1 MDAIKAARGE
11 GLGRWPERFAGRVN
25 VLRRRV
31 LDITGWKRL
40 ALAAGFGALAVMALP
55 PIYLWIALMPAFT
68 GMVWLI
74 EGAKTTRAALFA
86 GWWFGLGYFVCG
98 LYWIAN
104 ALLTRPKEFGWL
116 APIAVLGLS
125 ALMAIYP
132 AAAAALTRASG
143 ARGVGRVL
151 VFAAAWTFFEWVRS
165 WGFSGFPWN
174 LIGSAWSFSDALLQT
189 TAVVGTY
196 GLGLMTIAV
205 MAMPAALGW
214 GGEPHGARR
223 GGRPAWRPVLAAHGV
238 LALAWAGGAIRL
250 FVAGPGEFVPGVRLR
265 LVQPNI
271 AQSEKWDPELRARN
285 FMAQLRMGSLPADRP
300 PTHVIWAESA
310 VPFFLAEHAE
320 ALALIGASTPK
331 NGLTIAGAVRR
342 SPPDQ
347 PPQVWNS
354 MIAVDSDGQV
364 VGTYDKSHLVPFGEY
379 VPFRQILGISSVA
392 GGSTDFSPGR
402 GIATEILKGLPPLS
416 ALICYEVIFPAEVA
430 DRRNRPQW
438 LLNLTNDGWYG
449 NSTGPYQHLA
459 AARMRAVEEGLPL
472 VRVANTGISAVV
484 DAYGRVVDHLPL
496 GAQGILDSDLPE
508 ALPAPTPYGRWG
520 NAVVFALIAV
530 FAAAGLLFRS
540 RH

>member
-1 MDAIKAARGE
+1 M
-11 GLGRWPERFAGRVN
+11 
-25 VLRRRV
+25 
-31 LDITGWKRL
+31 
-40 ALAAGFGALAVMALP
+40 LAAL
-55 PIYLWIALMPAFT
+55 
-68 GMVWLI
+68 
-74 EGAKTTRAALFA
+74 
-86 GWWFGLGYFVCG
+86 
-98 LYWIAN
+98 
-104 ALLTRPKEFGWL
+104 
-116 APIAVLGLS
+116 
-125 ALMAIYP
+125 
-132 AAAAALTRASG
+132 
-143 ARGVGRVL
+143 
-151 VFAAAWTFFEWVRS
+151 
-165 WGFSGFPWN
+165 
-174 LIGSAWSFSDALLQT
+174 
-189 TAVVGTY
+189 
-196 GLGLMTIAV
+196 
-205 MAMPAALGW
+205 
-214 GGEPHGARR
+214 
-223 GGRPAWRPVLAAHGV
+223 GV

-250 FVAGPGEFVPGVRLR
+250 FVAGPGEYVPGVRLR